1 MGMSAANKRAGVE
14 GSAVRSGKYTPV
26 PGLPH
31 INYRGPLLFALGT
44 SLILLFVL
52 IAMGIITGATGY
64 TQMSRSLA
72 GDANTSLVFGGM
84 CGLVSLASLV
94 AVGFLVTVLVKVVR
108 DLQGRPIYAR
118 GEVLDKRSIG
128 GRNIGNWLAVGVSY
142 IGPDKEEASHLTAAQ
157 RNADRSLRFQP
168 RFSRTSAPIP
178 PPPTV
183 GKRIEPLPGSYL
195 PPERVLVGKEAAK
208 EAEEE
213 EKANRVVFR
222 VDPASFGV
230 LETGDEVIVAHS
242 RFLEHIYYV
251 AHLRGGEWESY
262 RNHQLI

>member
-1 MGMSAANKRAGVE
+1 
-14 GSAVRSGKYTPV
+14 VRSGKYAPV

-31 INYRGPLLFALGT
+31 LNIRVYRAPLLLALVT

-64 TQMSRSLA
+64 TQVSRSLA
-72 GDANTSLVFGGM
+72 GDANSSPIFGGM
-84 CGLVSLASLV
+84 CGLVSLVSLV

-108 DLQGRPIYAR
+108 DLQGRPMYAR

-142 IGPDKEEASHLTAAQ
+142 IGPDKEEASHLTDAQ
-157 RNADRSLRFQP
+157 RNADRSLRFQS
-168 RFSRTSAPIP
+168 RFSRTSAPA

-195 PPERVLVGKEAAK
+195 PPERVLAGKGAAK
-208 EAEEE
+208 EAKEE
-213 EKANRVVFR
+213 EKSNRVVFR

-230 LETGDEVIVAHS
+230 LEPGDEVLVAHS

-262 RNHQLI
+262 RNRQLI